1 MLGRSALRRV
11 GSVVTTRCVCGRSVG
26 VVAGGKELLDAA
38 PATGGRRTFASTA
51 DDAKILADRK
61 AAMRQPRK
69 IERFRDFTGRWHEG
83 TTSADTHVM
92 EDQQL
97 SDEMRYYNSICKG
110 AGATLWLSVVGV
122 EFNLLGKL
130 GLISLEAIP
139 GPVTWLACGSV
150 AVAVAAPTVLYATL
164 TLRRQMERHAF
175 RMSVP
180 AVVALT
186 AERPEVELTARNK
199 DYIAGIYSWVIR
211 DTREREIMEGDG
223 EIQSAAPV
231 SDVASA
237 EFQLTLEAQRRAE
250 RPAEEQSLPCAVYK
264 IDKAARKDAAAEPT
278 IKPIELLQFDLLDKM
293 RQELVRPLSGIRA
306 ELQLPAIVTVIERE
320 RVERVAA
327 ALAPEPNATADLHM
341 FLRWFSRTQKLFTT
355 EKALEESPIDWMSY
369 DAWGE
374 ESPERPPERPVEH
387 VVITQNKWI
396 GSQEVVEVTTTI
408 PVEEQPVPATQHR
421 SSDDNSQENQK
432 EDDEDEEPDVVYA
445 EGTVGDFF
453 QVYDIQPPFG
463 GSYKPEEF
471 YVNKPVFEPL
481 ARNKVANQ
489 QLFYRMMHSK
499 IKDPSALDWSVK
511 DPSIESSE
519 RGEFESLMTYKMKQ
533 W

>member
-1 MLGRSALRRV
+1 MLRRTVLRRV
-11 GSVVTTRCVCGRSVG
+11 GPVATTRCVCGRAVR
-26 VVAGGKELLDAA
+26 VVAGAA
-38 PATGGRRTFASTA
+38 AGGRTFVSTA

-97 SDEMRYYNSICKG
+97 SDEMRFYNSICKG
-110 AGATLWLSVVGV
+110 AGATLWLSLVGV

-130 GLISLEAIP
+130 GVISFDVIP

-150 AVAVAAPTVLYATL
+150 AAAVAGPTVLYATL
-164 TLRRQMERHAF
+164 TMRRQMERHAF

-186 AERPEVELTARNK
+186 AERPEMELTTRNK
-199 DYIAGIYSWVIR
+199 DYVAGIYSWVIR
-211 DTREREIMEGDG
+211 DTREREIMEDDG

-237 EFQLTLEAQRRAE
+237 EFQLSLEAQRRAE
-250 RPAEEQSLPCAVYK
+250 RPVEQQSLPCAVYK
-264 IDKAARKDAAAEPT
+264 IDEAARKDGAAESN
-278 IKPIELLQFDLLDKM
+278 IKPVELLQFDLLDKM
-293 RQELVRPLSGIRA
+293 RQELLRPLSGIRA

-320 RVERVAA
+320 RIERVAA
-327 ALAPEPNATADLHM
+327 ALAPEPTATADLQM

-374 ESPERPPERPVEH
+374 EPPERAPERPVEH
-387 VVITQNKWI
+387 VVISQNKWI

-408 PVEEQPVPATQHR
+408 PVEEQPVPTTQHR
-421 SSDDNSQENQK
+421 SLDASSAENQK
-432 EDDEDEEPDVVYA
+432 QDDEDGEVCSEIVYA

-453 QVYDIQPPFG
+453 QVYDIQPPLG
-463 GSYKPEEF
+463 GTYKPEEY

-481 ARNKVANQ
+481 ARNKVANKE
-489 QLFYRMMHSK
+489 LFYRMMHSK

-519 RGEFESLMTYKMKQ
+519 RGQFESLMTYKMKQ